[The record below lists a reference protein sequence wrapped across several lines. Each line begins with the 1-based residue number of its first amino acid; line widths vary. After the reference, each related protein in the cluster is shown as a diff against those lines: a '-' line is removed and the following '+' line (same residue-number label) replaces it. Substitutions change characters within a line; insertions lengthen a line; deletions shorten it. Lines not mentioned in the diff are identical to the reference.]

1 MKTTKR
7 FLLITIMMVL
17 SIQTMQAQTYE
28 WQKPMQSTEIYK
40 GTITK
45 KYGAGSITYF
55 KDGSEPEDLRSTYT
69 LEELYSWLEDDAIQQ
84 YGSNI
89 VLRQFKANK
98 NDRDDPHYYNTFDMY
113 FRAYTVS
120 AIVATPAPPQKQ
132 VPKAN
137 PLTQALNKAL
147 QNIRE
152 GSRLA
157 LDQIRVV
164 SGTDKEDFKDKI
176 IEVLLDNGY
185 KVVAKEQLEK
195 LYKEQQDQL
204 SGLYNEN
211 TTVQGNNFS
220 AVGYFVNVK
229 VTETSIRVQVVNV
242 STGEYEG
249 NATVNF

>member
-7 FLLITIMMVL
+7 ILLITIMMVL

-40 GTITK
+40 GTINGHTPAGYAFYNNNGRLVEDERVTYSIENLYSRLENSARD
-45 KYGAGSITYF
+45 KYGN
-55 KDGSEPEDLRSTYT
+55 
-69 LEELYSWLEDDAIQQ
+69 
-84 YGSNI
+84 NI
-89 VLRQFKANK
+89 ALRQFKVNINEK
-98 NDRDDPHYYNTFDMY
+98 DDVLYQSNGYAYYRSY
-113 FRAYTVS
+113 EYS
-120 AIVATPAPPQKQ
+120 AIVVVPTPPQKQ

-220 AVGYFVNVK
+220 AVGYFINVK
-229 VTETSIRVQVVNV
+229 VTDTSIRVQVVNV